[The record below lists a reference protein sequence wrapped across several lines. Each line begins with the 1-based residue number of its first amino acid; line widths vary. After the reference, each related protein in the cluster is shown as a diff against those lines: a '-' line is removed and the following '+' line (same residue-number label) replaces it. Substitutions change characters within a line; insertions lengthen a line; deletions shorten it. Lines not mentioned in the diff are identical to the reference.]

1 MTSFLGFLNF
11 GPSEAFSGMTPMS
24 SCIWKSPLM
33 LISGSNHPEK
43 RFPREIR
50 SIHSGIDLFG
60 VDWEKIGGVFHGESK
75 YQHALR
81 STIRRKNGMFRLIG
95 SCFLHLR
102 LDILEEVEEHKFLF
116 KFIAIFPES
125 PPKKKARQDERPY
138 WKERE
143 WTTGVG
149 LAFERRKKSGRRSKW
164 VCKF

>member
-1 MTSFLGFLNF
+1 
-11 GPSEAFSGMTPMS
+11 
-24 SCIWKSPLM
+24 M

-102 LDILEEVEEHKFLF
+102 LDILEEVEEHKFYLNLLQYF
-116 KFIAIFPES
+116 LRVLPKRKPDKMKDPIERKGNGLLES
-125 PPKKKARQDERPY
+125 AMPLKGGKK
-138 WKERE
+138 
-143 WTTGVG
+143 VG
-149 LAFERRKKSGRRSKW
+149 GGLNEYVNFR
-164 VCKF
+164 